1 MGIYREKDFHERRN
15 AATDAKKAL
24 LEKYKARPAED
35 DPRILARQA
44 ERKAILEARAIRE
57 AEKERLKQERLA
69 REAKERAERE
79 AAEAE
84 ARRLAEEAARE
95 EASKREA
102 EENERIA
109 RLLADEAERKA
120 KRDARYAARKA
131 RVGRLPPKPYA

>member
-1 MGIYREKDFHERRN
+1 MAVYREKDFNERRN
-15 AATDAKKAL
+15 AANDARKAL
-24 LEKYKARPAED
+24 LDKFKARPAAD
-35 DPRILARQA
+35 DPKVLARQA
-44 ERKAILEARAIRE
+44 ERQAILEARAIRE

-84 ARRLAEEAARE
+84 ARRIAEEAARA
-95 EASKREA
+95 EATRREA

-109 RLLADEAERKA
+109 RVLSDEAERKA

-131 RVGRLPPKPYA
+131 RVGRQPPKPYV